1 MRIVPRGNTNK
12 IKGVVIMENNKTIL
26 QAVHDT
32 AKSFYN
38 KAHYTK
44 EETSTHIIY
53 RLYSY
58 RTLVAILEVSK
69 TGNRY
74 YNYNKMITLYLDHD
88 RQTQKD
94 FYSQTTLRH
103 IKELIKQATDTIR
116 HDTEYAIAYYDKKS
130 ILHLYSI
137 EILRDATKKDLFQYS
152 LQYDM

>member
-1 MRIVPRGNTNK
+1 
-12 IKGVVIMENNKTIL
+12 MENNKTIL

-38 KAHYTK
+38 KAYYTT
-44 EETSTHIIY
+44 EETSTNIVY

-74 YNYNKMITLYLDHD
+74 YNYNKMVALYLDHD
-88 RQTQKD
+88 RQDQKD
-94 FYSQTTLRH
+94 FYSKTTLRH

-116 HDTEYAIAYYDKKS
+116 HDTNYAIAYYDKNKN
-130 ILHLYSI
+130 LHLYSI
-137 EILRDATKKDLFQYS
+137 EVLRNATKKDLFKYA
-152 LQYDM
+152 LGYYM